1 MKLETLFI
9 AIRELISSRSGD
21 SDTSIDEKEALTR
34 RLSRNLASYRVLLKG
49 SRFNELSEVLYA
61 HRTDTKLSHNENSTL
76 AIYEDFTS
84 EATALV
90 GALDD
95 HLRSLHEED
104 QRAAIA
110 MATSG
115 IAVPPETPLPPPS
128 ALLSVGDVKTLHSLL
143 EFVVSLGVY
152 PYLLHEA
159 DAFLRL
165 RVSHVTSVTKANGLP
180 LDMGPSLLH
189 APCATIA
196 KTFQNKVI
204 GPALLTRHLADVLV
218 GLLQICY
225 GPMPS
230 RRSCPAK
237 LRGIGCHGDITSPT
251 KVTDPAQVTNI
262 TSPAKVTDITSPAK
276 VTDITSPAQVT
287 DITSPAQVT
296 GREALSGQPLPQ
308 IPPQAPVHISSQQ
321 LLDELLSGTHQ
332 PLVVKALLVLQ
343 GMSLAK
349 GTQKPHGTDPIQSN
363 GSSKASSPRT
373 SGSPKWL
380 HMVCGELLSATLMRK
395 NGVHHVI
402 SGVMEATAG
411 MYIRTYTSYPTT
423 HTYCTYERGGELICV
438 LPKDNGPVYKHNSQY
453 HCTYVR
459 ISCQQLKVVSH

>member
-84 EATALV
+84 EAIALV

-95 HLRSLHEED
+95 HLCSLHEED

-115 IAVPPETPLPPPS
+115 IAVPPEAPLPPPS

-165 RVSHVTSVTKANGLP
+165 RLSHVTSVTKANGLP
-180 LDMGPSLLH
+180 PDMGPSLLH

-196 KTFQNKVI
+196 KTFRNKVI

-218 GLLQICY
+218 SLLQICY

-230 RRSCPAK
+230 RRPCPAK
-237 LRGIGCHGDITSPT
+237 LRGIGCRGDITSPAQVADIT
-251 KVTDPAQVTNI
+251 SPAQVTNI
-262 TSPAKVTDITSPAK
+262 TSPAQVTN
-276 VTDITSPAQVT
+276 ITSPAQVT
-287 DITSPAQVT
+287 NITSSAQVTNITSPAQVTNITSPAQVT

-349 GTQKPHGTDPIQSN
+349 GTRKPHGIDPVQSN

-380 HMVCGELLSATLMRK
+380 HIVCGELLSATLMRK

-411 MYIRTYTSYPTT
+411 MYV
-423 HTYCTYERGGELICV
+423 HTYVHIIVEVKIKFPFRIRRTLVV
-438 LPKDNGPVYKHNSQY
+438 LSVG
-453 HCTYVR
+453 
-459 ISCQQLKVVSH
+459 